1 MEQLSSV
8 SPIPDKKTH
17 TCVCVRGVY
26 LCIPCTQINEIY
38 MRVYVYIVCLC
49 LHAEDLKAAFN
60 ASKIS

>member
-8 SPIPDKKTH
+8 SPTPDKKKYIH
-17 TCVCVRGVY
+17 VRVY

-38 MRVYVYIVCLC
+38 MRVYVYIICLC

-60 ASKIS
+60 ASEIS